1 MAVKRKAAGDGGLG
15 QLKEALSSGSLG
27 TVYLFHGEESYLRE
41 YYLSEMKNNLV
52 AGFENFNFHK
62 LEGKGLTVQAL
73 TETVEAM
80 PMMAQRTMVQV
91 VDWDLYKLS
100 EEQRTGFIALLEDF
114 PPYCCLVIVYDQ
126 IEYKPS
132 KTYKKLYAALE
143 AHAQTVKFQEQSQNE
158 ILKWVARR
166 FKAAGHTI
174 DVPTAEH
181 LLFTCGSLMNGLIP
195 EIGKIAAYAKNERV
209 TKADVDAV
217 AAPVLEAQVFEI
229 TNAISKGDFDRA
241 SEALGALLKLQ
252 EEPFMLL
259 ALIGKELRKLHTA
272 RIALDTGRDKFWLM
286 ERWNM
291 RSDYP
296 AKLLLD
302 NARRVSRSWCARGVR
317 RRYTVGEE
325 DEPPLLRHAAQ
336 QGQPLPVAEHAEAP
350 GFHHHGVHHL
360 LQRVLV
366 VAALHH
372 DDLPYLSHKAPFLP
386 PLSLRPSGISPAGP
400 APSAAASVRPPR
412 PRR

>member
-41 YYLSEMKNNLV
+41 YYLSEMKNSLV

-143 AHAQTVKFQEQSQNE
+143 AYAQTVKFQEQSQNE

-217 AAPVLEAQVFEI
+217 AAC
-229 TNAISKGDFDRA
+229 
-241 SEALGALLKLQ
+241 
-252 EEPFMLL
+252 
-259 ALIGKELRKLHTA
+259 
-272 RIALDTGRDKFWLM
+272 W
-286 ERWNM
+286 
-291 RSDYP
+291 
-296 AKLLLD
+296 
-302 NARRVSRSWCARGVR
+302 
-317 RRYTVGEE
+317 
-325 DEPPLLRHAAQ
+325 
-336 QGQPLPVAEHAEAP
+336 
-350 GFHHHGVHHL
+350 
-360 LQRVLV
+360 
-366 VAALHH
+366 
-372 DDLPYLSHKAPFLP
+372 
-386 PLSLRPSGISPAGP
+386 
-400 APSAAASVRPPR
+400 R
-412 PRR
+412 PRCSKSPTPFPRGTSTGPRRFWGRCSSCRRSPLCSWPSSGRSSGSSIPPASPWIRGGTSSG

>member
-41 YYLSEMKNNLV
+41 YYLSEMKNSLV

-114 PPYCCLVIVYDQ
+114 PPYCCLVIVYDK

-143 AHAQTVKFQEQSQNE
+143 AYAQTVKFQEQSQNE

-241 SEALGALLKLQ
+241 SEVLGALLKLQ

-317 RRYTVGEE
+317 RCYEVDLRIKSVSGVDGA
-325 DEPPLLRHAAQ
+325 DELKLLLMELAQ
-336 QGQPLPVAEHAEAP
+336 
-350 GFHHHGVHHL
+350 
-360 LQRVLV
+360 R
-366 VAALHH
+366 
-372 DDLPYLSHKAPFLP
+372 D
-386 PLSLRPSGISPAGP
+386 
-400 APSAAASVRPPR
+400 
-412 PRR
+412 